1 MDIKRKLVTFLTVSI
16 MMVCAS
22 PFVLAT
28 TPQPADN
35 VQQSQTVDNTAS
47 AVTMQPQIP
56 AAGNVQTD
64 TAGTELANRKYMTKG
79 WTAFWIIF
87 TIIVNMVLSFWI
99 GNRFYRL
106 AKKDNHHS
114 YEIRALRK
122 DIEEKFAKSV
132 GGFSEQEIEVTN
144 SNESLA
150 IDEDGIKIPEK
161 QQVFKEVSPEE
172 EERFRKWEQAQT
184 RPKTERPARP
194 KSVLKEELQE
204 NLDEVKKINRKNY
217 QPKRDMEEEIDATRE
232 IKIKTE
238 DVKSKAKEILGD
250 IFPFKED

>member
-1 MDIKRKLVTFLTVSI
+1 MDIKKRLVTVLAACI
-16 MMVCAS
+16 MMLFAS

-35 VQQSQTVDNTAS
+35 VQQTQTVDNTS
-47 AVTMQPQIP
+47 STSTVQPQIP
-56 AAGNVQTD
+56 AAGNVQTE
-64 TAGTELANRKYMTKG
+64 TAGTEFANKKYMTKG

-87 TIIVNMVLSFWI
+87 SIIVNMVLSFWI

-132 GGFSEQEIEVTN
+132 GGFSEQEIEITN

-150 IDEDGIKIPEK
+150 TDDEGIKIPEK

-172 EERFRKWEQAQT
+172 EERFRKWEQAQA
-184 RPKTERPARP
+184 RPKTERTAKP

-204 NLDEVKKINRKNY
+204 DLDDVKKINRKNY
-217 QPKRDMEEEIDATRE
+217 QPKRDDEAEIDATRE
-232 IKIKTE
+232 IKIKSE